1 MTEIMYRILLVDDE
15 ILVRDAI
22 RENIDWKAMDCEL
35 VGDCDNGKAAAEFV
49 QNHPV
54 DIVLTDILMPYMD
67 GMELSRFLHDNY
79 PDIVIVIFSGF
90 GEFEYAKKAI
100 QYGVSEYMLKPVT
113 AMELRNVIGKM
124 KEKVDQQ
131 RKEKEKLERL
141 TQTSE
146 NYQKNAIVIRS
157 RALQGF
163 VDNIKTRQESLEELA
178 ALGIDLEAACY
189 RVAVF
194 ELDLYSDGSQL
205 TAEKRQE
212 SALMSFVL
220 FNISDEIISKE
231 KAGVAYQAGNNKVGA
246 LFMGNR
252 TREFEHK
259 IMEICRTI
267 QDKLKELMSLDI
279 SIGVGSWARTQQE
292 LRASHELAEKA
303 IEYRYLLGGSLLIDM
318 EEQHPVQEIA
328 IEDDLAELKEA
339 MKTGQKEQVYQIL
352 IKIEDSIRQAL
363 MEKSRACMY
372 LQQVIRTMDNA
383 CEDVSA
389 DMDRIREDR
398 DELLRQITDQKFFE
412 DACKVVQKHTDRIF
426 EILSELNT
434 SSSKRQARLA
444 IDYIQKNYMD
454 PDLSLNSICSYLN
467 ISTSYFSTIFK
478 DETGETFTEVLI
490 RTRMEKAKELLEN
503 TTLKNYEIAEKVG
516 FSDPHYFG
524 ISFKKMTGCTPTEY
538 AREKRR

>member
-1 MTEIMYRILLVDDE
+1 MLKLIIADDE
-15 ILVRDAI
+15 RII
-22 RENIDWKAMDCEL
+22 RESISKMIDWNSLGIEL
-35 VGDCDNGKAAAEFV
+35 IGLCSDGIVAYNMILDEC
-49 QNHPV
+49 PV
-54 DIVLTDILMPYMD
+54 IVLTDIRMP
-67 GMELSRFLHDNY
+67 GLSGLELIEKISQTDLNIQFILL
-79 PDIVIVIFSGF
+79 SGF

-100 QYGVSEYMLKPVT
+100 QYGVSEYLLKPVT
-113 AMELRNVIGKM
+113 AMELTGVIEKM
-124 KEKVDQQ
+124 KKKVEQQ
-131 RKEKEKLERL
+131 RLEKSKMDALAQNSEEYRKNKQIIRSKNIEALVNCTTDVNASIERL
-141 TQTSE
+141 AE
-146 NYQKNAIVIRS
+146 M
-157 RALQGF
+157 
-163 VDNIKTRQESLEELA
+163 
-178 ALGIDLEAACY
+178 GIDISAASY
-189 RVAVF
+189 RVAIF
-194 ELDLYSDGSQL
+194 DIDLYSGMYQL
-205 TAEKRQE
+205 DTEKRQE
-212 SALMSFVL
+212 SALMAFVL
-220 FNISDEIISKE
+220 FNISDEIVTRE
-231 KAGVAYQAGNNKVGA
+231 EAGIAYQEGNNRVGI
-246 LFMGNR
+246 LFQEKWSRNFTSR
-252 TREFEHK
+252 TK
-259 IMEICRTI
+259 EICHEI
-267 QDKLKELMSLDI
+267 QEKTKEVMGFDVSMG
-279 SIGVGSWARTQQE
+279 IGKWVKKPEE
-292 LRASHELAEKA
+292 LIQSHDMAAQTLQ
-303 IEYRYLLGGSLLIDM
+303 YRYLLGGNLLIDM

>member
-1 MTEIMYRILLVDDE
+1 MYRILLVDDE

-194 ELDLYSDGSQL
+194 DLDLYSDGSQL

-252 TREFEHK
+252 TREFEQ
-259 IMEICRTI
+259 MELEFFCEPGTDMEWFQYWRGFCRDWLLSLGI
-267 QDKLKELMSLDI
+267 KEDEMRLRDHSPEELCFYSKGTTDIEFLFPFGWGELWGIADRTDYDLTQHANTSGEDMTYFDDEKKEKYIPYVIEPSLGADRVVLAFLCAAYDEEELEGGDVRTVLHFHPALAPVK
-279 SIGVGSWARTQQE
+279 IGVLPLSKKLNEG
-292 LRASHELAEKA
+292 AEK
-303 IEYRYLLGGSLLIDM
+303 IY
-318 EEQHPVQEIA
+318 
-328 IEDDLAELKEA
+328 AELSKKYNCEFDDRGNIGKRYRRQDEIGTPFCVTYDFDSETDGCVTVRFRDS
-339 MKTGQKEQVYQIL
+339 MEQERVA
-352 IKIEDSIRQAL
+352 IKDLDA
-363 MEKSRACMY
+363 Y
-372 LQQVIRTMDNA
+372 F
-383 CEDVSA
+383 A
-389 DMDRIREDR
+389 D
-398 DELLRQITDQKFFE
+398 KF
-412 DACKVVQKHTDRIF
+412 
-426 EILSELNT
+426 
-434 SSSKRQARLA
+434 
-444 IDYIQKNYMD
+444 
-454 PDLSLNSICSYLN
+454 
-467 ISTSYFSTIFK
+467 
-478 DETGETFTEVLI
+478 TF
-490 RTRMEKAKELLEN
+490 
-503 TTLKNYEIAEKVG
+503 
-516 FSDPHYFG
+516 
-524 ISFKKMTGCTPTEY
+524 
-538 AREKRR
+538 

>member
-1 MTEIMYRILLVDDE
+1 MYRILLVDDE

-194 ELDLYSDGSQL
+194 DLDLYSDGSQL

-252 TREFEHK
+252 TREFEQ
-259 IMEICRTI
+259 MELEFFCKPDTDLEWFDYWKKFCLNWLSALGLKDDEVRYRDHDKEELSFYSKATTDVEFLFPFGWGELWGIADRTDYDLTQHQNVSG
-267 QDKLKELMSLDI
+267 QDLTYFDDEKKQKYIPYVIEPSLGADRVVLAFLC
-279 SIGVGSWARTQQE
+279 SAYDEEVLDAEKNDVRTVLHFHPALAPVKIGVLPLSKKLNEG
-292 LRASHELAEKA
+292 AEK
-303 IEYRYLLGGSLLIDM
+303 IYQQLSKKYNCEYDDRGNIGKRYRRQD
-318 EEQHPVQEIA
+318 EIGTPFCVTYDFESENDGA
-328 IEDDLAELKEA
+328 VTIRDRDT
-339 MKTGQKEQVYQIL
+339 MEQVRV
-352 IKIEDSIRQAL
+352 KI
-363 MEKSRACMY
+363 
-372 LQQVIRTMDNA
+372 
-383 CEDVSA
+383 
-389 DMDRIREDR
+389 
-398 DELLRQITDQKFFE
+398 DELDAYFADKF
-412 DACKVVQKHTDRIF
+412 
-426 EILSELNT
+426 
-434 SSSKRQARLA
+434 
-444 IDYIQKNYMD
+444 
-454 PDLSLNSICSYLN
+454 
-467 ISTSYFSTIFK
+467 
-478 DETGETFTEVLI
+478 TF
-490 RTRMEKAKELLEN
+490 
-503 TTLKNYEIAEKVG
+503 
-516 FSDPHYFG
+516 
-524 ISFKKMTGCTPTEY
+524 
-538 AREKRR
+538 